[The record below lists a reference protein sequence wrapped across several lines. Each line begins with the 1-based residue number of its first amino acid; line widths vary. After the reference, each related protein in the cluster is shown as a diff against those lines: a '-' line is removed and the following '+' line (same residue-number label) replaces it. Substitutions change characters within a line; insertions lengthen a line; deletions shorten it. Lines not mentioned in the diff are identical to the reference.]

1 MSPPL
6 GPTVR
11 FPLLLESY
19 LMVVLG
25 LAGLVDVAKKSNEMN
40 LGYVLT
46 IDSKFS
52 LLDSVV
58 VFGWAEVGR

>member
-25 LAGLVDVAKKSNEMN
+25 LAGLVDVAK
-40 LGYVLT
+40 
-46 IDSKFS
+46 
-52 LLDSVV
+52 
-58 VFGWAEVGR
+58 